1 MLRYAV
7 GKQDLE
13 ELLMP
18 YSTSDIR
25 NVCLVGP
32 SHAGKTLLTEALL
45 HAGGKISEK
54 GSIEKGTTASD
65 YTAREKEIGHSQ
77 FNSVCH
83 LDHEGIHV
91 NLIDTP
97 GYRDF
102 YGRALSVMPA
112 TETAAVVINAQA
124 GVEMIARRMMDA
136 AHRQRMC
143 RMIIIN
149 QIDAEDVDVEKVFK
163 DIREAFGKE
172 CLPMNLPSADG
183 KSVVDCFFQPEGDET
198 LFSSVKEAHTQI
210 VDQVVEVDEELM
222 EIYLEQGEELQP
234 EQLHDPFEKAL
245 REEHLVPVCFV
256 SAETGVGIRQ
266 LLQIFERL
274 MPNPMEAN
282 PPTFLMGEGADA
294 EEVEVKPD
302 PDKHAI
308 AHVFMVN
315 IDTFKGRLGIFRIH
329 QGTIKAG
336 NQLFVGDAR
345 KPFKASQLLK
355 VNGETHS
362 KTEVGVPGDIC
373 AVPRVDEAHYDA
385 VLHDSHDEDHFHLK
399 PIRLP
404 QPMFGLAIRPKND
417 ADAQKTSDALHV
429 AEAED
434 PSLRVEH
441 NAALNEV
448 VLRGLGELHLATVL
462 QQIEDRHGLQIVTSL
477 PSIAY
482 RETIRGKAEG
492 HHRHKKQTGGA
503 GQFGEVYLRVEPLP
517 QGEGFE
523 FANAVVGGAI
533 PYQFIPAVENGVRQV
548 MKEGAMHGYPMQ
560 DIKVTVYDG
569 KHHSVDSKEI
579 AFVQAGKKAFID
591 AVSKARPIVMEP
603 IVDVE
608 FTVPSDCVGGVTGD
622 LSSMRGMITGT
633 ETLPD
638 NRAVVSGQA
647 PLDELQG
654 YHSRLKSL
662 TGGDGSFTMD
672 FSHYAEVPREIVER
686 LSAVGE

>member
-1 MLRYAV
+1 
-7 GKQDLE
+7 
-13 ELLMP
+13 MP
-18 YSTSDIR
+18 YSTRDIR

-45 HAGGKISEK
+45 HAGGKIPEK
-54 GSIEKGTTASD
+54 GSIEKGTTVSD

-77 FNSVCH
+77 YNSVCH

-102 YGRALSVMPA
+102 FGRALSVMPA
-112 TETAAVVINAQA
+112 AETAAIVINATQ
-124 GVEMIARRMMDA
+124 GVEDMARRMMAA
-136 AHRQRMC
+136 AHDQRMC
-143 RMIIIN
+143 RMIIVN
-149 QIDAEDVDVEKVFK
+149 KIDAEGVDLEKVFN
-163 DIREAFGKE
+163 DIQEAFGKE

-183 KSVVDCFFQPEGDET
+183 SKVVDCFFQLEGDAT
-198 LFSSVKEAHTQI
+198 AFSSVGEAHTQI

-222 EIYLEQGEELQP
+222 EIYLEQGEELAP

-256 SAETGVGIRQ
+256 SAETGIGIRQ

-274 MPNPMEAN
+274 MPNPTEAN
-282 PPTFLMGEGADA
+282 PPIFLKGEGSEAKEVSVTPDADA
-294 EEVEVKPD
+294 
-302 PDKHAI
+302 HAV

-315 IDTFKGRLGIFRIH
+315 VDPFKGRLALFRIH
-329 QGTIKAG
+329 QGTITAG

-355 VNGETHS
+355 VNGEKHDKKETA
-362 KTEVGVPGDIC
+362 VPGDIC
-373 AVPRVDEAHYDA
+373 AVPRVEEAHYDA

-404 QPMFGLAIRPKND
+404 RPMFGLAIRAKED
-417 ADAQKTSDALHV
+417 KEAQKVSDALHV

-434 PSLRVEH
+434 PSIQVEH
-441 NAALNEV
+441 IVALNEV
-448 VLRGLGELHLATVL
+448 VLRGLGELHLATIL
-462 QQIEDRHGLQIVTSL
+462 QQIKDRHDLEVITQL

-482 RETIRGKAEG
+482 RETITAKAEG

-517 QGEGFE
+517 QGEGFQ
-523 FANAVVGGAI
+523 FASEVVGGAI
-533 PYQFIPAVENGVRQV
+533 PSGFIPAVETGAKQA
-548 MKEGAMHGYPMQ
+548 MAEGSVNGYPMQ
-560 DIKVTVYDG
+560 DIKVIVYDG

-579 AFVQAGKKAFID
+579 AFIQAGKKAFLE

-603 IVDVE
+603 IVNAE
-608 FTVPSDCVGGVTGD
+608 FHVPADCVGGITGD
-622 LSSMRGMITGT
+622 LSGMRGMITGT
-633 ETLPD
+633 DALPD
-638 NRAVVSGQA
+638 GRGVVSGQV
-647 PLDELQG
+647 PLQELQD

-662 TGGDGSFTMD
+662 TGGEGSFTMD
-672 FSHYAEVPREIVER
+672 FSHYAEVPALQLKELKAANEQ
-686 LSAVGE
+686 

>member
-1 MLRYAV
+1 
-7 GKQDLE
+7 
-13 ELLMP
+13 MP
-18 YSTSDIR
+18 YSTADIR

-45 HAGGKISEK
+45 HAGGKIKEK
-54 GSIEKGTTASD
+54 GAIEKGTTVSD
-65 YTAREKEIGHSQ
+65 YTPREKEIGHSQ
-77 FNSVCH
+77 YNAVCH
-83 LDHEGIHV
+83 LDHEGIHI

-97 GYRDF
+97 GYRDYF
-102 YGRALSVMPA
+102 GRALSVMPA
-112 TETAAVVINAQA
+112 AETAAVVINARE
-124 GVEMIARRMMDA
+124 GVEMIARRMMKA
-136 AHRQRMC
+136 AHERRMC
-143 RMIIIN
+143 RMIIVN
-149 QIDAEDVDVEKVFK
+149 QIDAEDVKLEKVFH
-163 DIREAFGKE
+163 DIQEAFGPE

-183 KSVVDCFFQPEGDET
+183 TGVVDCFFQPEGDET
-198 LFSSVKEAHTQI
+198 AFSSVKEAHTQI

-222 EIYLEQGEELQP
+222 ELYLEQGEELAP

-245 REEHLVPVCFV
+245 RDEHLVPVCFV
-256 SAETGVGIRQ
+256 SAETGAGIRQ

-274 MPNPMEAN
+274 MPNPTEAN
-282 PPTFLMGEGADA
+282 PPTFFKGEGAEA
-294 EEVEVKPD
+294 TAVQVTPD

-315 IDTFKGRLGIFRIH
+315 IDTFKGRLGVFKIH

-336 NQLFVGDAR
+336 NQLYVGDAR

-355 VNGETHS
+355 VNGETH
-362 KTEVGVPGDIC
+362 TQAEVGVPGDIC

-399 PIRLP
+399 PVKLP
-404 QPMFGLAIRPKND
+404 RPMFGLAIRPKHDN
-417 ADAQKTSDALHV
+417 DAQKTSDALQV

-434 PSLRVEH
+434 PSLQVEH
-441 NAALNEV
+441 NATLNEV

-462 QQIEDRHGLQIVTSL
+462 QQIEDRHNLEIVTSL

-482 RETIRGKAEG
+482 RETITAKAEG

-517 QGEGFE
+517 AGGGFE
-523 FANAVVGGAI
+523 FENKVVGGAI

-591 AVSKARPIVMEP
+591 AVAKARPIVMEP
-603 IVDVE
+603 IVHVD
-608 FTVPSDCVGGVTGD
+608 FTIPSDCVGGVTGD

-633 ETLPD
+633 DALPD
-638 NRAVVSGQA
+638 NRVVVSGQV
-647 PLDELQG
+647 PLNELQG

-662 TGGDGSFTMD
+662 SGGDGSFTMD
-672 FSHYAEVPREIVER
+672 FSHYAEVPVNE
-686 LSAVGE
+686 LKQLQAAAAAD